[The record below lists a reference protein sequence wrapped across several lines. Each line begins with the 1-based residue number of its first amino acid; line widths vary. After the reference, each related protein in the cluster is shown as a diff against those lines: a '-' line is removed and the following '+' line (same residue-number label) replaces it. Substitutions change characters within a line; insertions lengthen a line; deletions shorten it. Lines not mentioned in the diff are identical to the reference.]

1 MILPV
6 NEAPEWDSDNAS
18 ELSGFLKTS
27 TGEKMIQL
35 LAFFAPT
42 LLDGADV
49 NKTLVT
55 NGELKGYT
63 NAVGQ
68 IISLQHSRPVEAQ
81 GVSDNYPDL
90 DRDEFWVETD
100 EESTSPK

>member
-1 MILPV
+1 MIISP
-6 NEAPEWDSDNAS
+6 NEAPEWNSDSAS
-18 ELSGFLKTS
+18 ELSGFLGSS
-27 TGEKMIQL
+27 TGQKLIQL

-55 NGELKGYT
+55 SGEVKGYT

-68 IISLQHSRPVEAQ
+68 IISLQTSRPVESQ
-81 GVSDNYPDL
+81 GVPDTYPDIDNDTL
-90 DRDEFWVETD
+90 WADSEK
-100 EESTSPK
+100 TSAPPQ